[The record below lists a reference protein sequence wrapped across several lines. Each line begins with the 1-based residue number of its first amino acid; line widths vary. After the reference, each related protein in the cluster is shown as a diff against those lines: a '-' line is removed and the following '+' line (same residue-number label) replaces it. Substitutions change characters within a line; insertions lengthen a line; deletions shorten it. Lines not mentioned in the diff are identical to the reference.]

1 MSLRTLFEINHDY
14 AVRDQ
19 SDLLE
24 ALQRYLNSADRE
36 AAEDLER
43 FGIRVIGM
51 RHHSTN
57 FVLDGEPDG
66 FPVSYLPKL
75 PRSDR
80 SAG

>member
-1 MSLRTLFEINHDY
+1 MSMRTLFEINHDY
-14 AVRDQ
+14 AVCDQ

-24 ALQRYLNSADRE
+24 ALNRYLRSASRE
-36 AAEDLER
+36 HAEDLER

-66 FPVSYLPKL
+66 FPVSYLPRR
-75 PRSDR
+75 PGEGGRAR
-80 SAG
+80 